1 MHEPFQSIRCRRLT
15 RQPEAGCAAVL
26 RAVFGA
32 AGDGQDLPEALVGP
46 GPDLSAIPG
55 DAGAVGSGRHDGHGI
70 GRAPVPGFGHADAVA
85 QAPAVHGAAAP
96 RSRGQRPAP
105 GTSDADAGWK
115 RPAGARRRRPG
126 WRAVRHGLYARP
138 RTGAEGRTG
147 RTAGA
152 SAGRVL
158 THGKPH
164 GAGLG
169 PVHSDQVS
177 SGPFTGRRRS
187 WCRQCPWNR
196 TTRSPSMTV
205 ENVLYTAHA
214 TATGGRE
221 GSAKSSDGRL
231 AIKLST
237 PKELGGAGGDGT
249 NPEQLFAAGYSACCL
264 GALKLVAGKDGVK
277 LPDSTEVAGSVGI
290 GPIPTGFG
298 IAVELKISAPGV
310 DRATLEGLVQ
320 KAHVVCPY
328 SNATRN
334 NVDVK
339 LTVQ

>member
-1 MHEPFQSIRCRRLT
+1 
-15 RQPEAGCAAVL
+15 
-26 RAVFGA
+26 
-32 AGDGQDLPEALVGP
+32 
-46 GPDLSAIPG
+46 
-55 DAGAVGSGRHDGHGI
+55 
-70 GRAPVPGFGHADAVA
+70 
-85 QAPAVHGAAAP
+85 
-96 RSRGQRPAP
+96 
-105 GTSDADAGWK
+105 
-115 RPAGARRRRPG
+115 
-126 WRAVRHGLYARP
+126 
-138 RTGAEGRTG
+138 
-147 RTAGA
+147 
-152 SAGRVL
+152 
-158 THGKPH
+158 
-164 GAGLG
+164 
-169 PVHSDQVS
+169 
-177 SGPFTGRRRS
+177 
-187 WCRQCPWNR
+187 
-196 TTRSPSMTV
+196 MTV

-249 NPEQLFAAGYSACCL
+249 NPEQLFAAGYSACFL